1 MAAVARVLVLAT
13 LFASTT
19 AYADRDMC
27 PPGGEHHGAT
37 VDLDFKD
44 ADVHDVLRLL
54 AEVGH
59 VNLVVSDE
67 VAGKVTLHLKRVAWD
82 AAACAVAGV
91 QHLSL
96 TVDGN
101 VVLVRP
107 RR

>member
-1 MAAVARVLVLAT
+1 MAAVARVLVVAAMFAT
-13 LFASTT
+13 TPAL
-19 AYADRDMC
+19 ADRDMC
-27 PPGGEHHGAT
+27 PRGGEHHGAAI
-37 VDLDFKD
+37 DLDFKD

-67 VAGKVTLHLKRVAWD
+67 VAGKVTLHLKGVAWD
-82 AAACAVAGV
+82 AAACAIAGV
-91 QHLSL
+91 KHLSL

>member
-1 MAAVARVLVLAT
+1 MRRLLVIAAVLAT
-13 LFASTT
+13 TP

-27 PPGGEHHGAT
+27 PPGGEHHGAAI
-37 VDLDFKD
+37 DLDFKD

-54 AEVGH
+54 ADVGH

-67 VAGKVTLHLKRVAWD
+67 VTGKVTLHLKRVAWD
-82 AAACAVAGV
+82 AAACAIAGV
-91 QHLSL
+91 KHLAL
-96 TVDGN
+96 TIDGN